1 MPETELLVRFSI
13 LYFFVA
19 YQIFAQQFPNP
30 KVDSLLNL
38 GIENILNENYSVAKK
53 TFKILDKD
61 FSELPFGKIYLAA
74 AHIAESVDY
83 EKIPNENYVDSILTI
98 AENQTELLL
107 ISDENNLWYNY
118 FEATIYGYRAYFN
131 SITSNLVAAFADGVL
146 SLHSFQKCLE
156 IDNNFNEAL
165 IANGIYKY
173 WKSAQTKSLNWLP
186 FVKDEREIAIKLLEN
201 SIKQKSYN
209 QYLGISSLIWIYI
222 DNNESQKAVDLSK
235 KMLAQYKNSR
245 YFNWA
250 LARAYQDISKEKSI
264 EIYQQILSSVEKL
277 KNRNFYNDV
286 VLKHKMA
293 MLYFDLENY
302 NKSYQLCSQIL
313 DFDIKSEEIKN
324 RLEERLNR
332 VLDLKNELE
341 EILEE
346 KNK

>member
-1 MPETELLVRFSI
+1 MLETELLVRYSLIF
-13 LYFFVA
+13 LFVIK
-19 YQIFAQQFPNP
+19 QLFGQQFPNQ

-38 GIENILNENYSVAKK
+38 GIQNILNENYGSAKK
-53 TFKILDKD
+53 IFKLIDKD
-61 FSELPFGKIYLAA
+61 FSDLPLGKIYLAA

-83 EKIPNENYVDSILTI
+83 EKSPNENYIDSILTE
-98 AENQTELLL
+98 AQNQTEILLK
-107 ISDENNLWYNY
+107 SDGENLWYNY

-131 SITSNLVAAFADGVL
+131 SITSNLVSAFADGVL
-146 SLHSFQKCLE
+146 SLHSFQNCLE

-186 FVKDEREIAIKLLEN
+186 FVKDEREEAIKLLET
-201 SIKQKSYN
+201 SIKHKSYN

-235 KMLAQYKNSR
+235 KMLEQYKNSR

-264 EIYQQILSSVEKL
+264 EIYQQILTSVEKL
-277 KNRNFYNDV
+277 KNRNFYNDI

-302 NKSYQLCSQIL
+302 NKSYQLCLQIL

-324 RLEERLNR
+324 RLDERLNR

-341 EILEE
+341 KILE